1 VWTLVSETNKRWA
14 SAIVLLSIF
23 VAGLPIVG
31 IIVASIVI
39 GRVAAYGR
47 GQSIRPDVALGLL
60 ILPALLFFQEVSKQ
74 TLRFVG
80 GSLKRRTDFALQ
92 HELLDAA
99 LLPRGISHLENA
111 ELASAF
117 ATARN
122 LSPFG
127 YSPGSA
133 VDQLSFAIINRLQP
147 LFAIV
152 LIAFLQPV
160 LALFVLL
167 VWLLMQLITAR
178 LLGKV
183 IMSTVASFVTPEVAY
198 LRDVVLT
205 PAAAKEVRIFG
216 LGRWLTDRVSSILG
230 SQLDSMA
237 LQDRDRGRL
246 FAILGGVVAT
256 GLAFSAFAIAHAAIS
271 DRVSLTTASLLFF
284 AVIQVFIVP
293 DILPDIPL
301 LYGMMSVPQIRQ
313 ARSIA
318 VSSEQLAPP
327 ASQPA
332 PTSLRQEIAFRDVHF
347 LYPDASEPAIQGLD
361 LRIRVGERLGL
372 VGSNGA
378 GKTTLVKLLAR
389 LYEPTA
395 GQITADGVDL
405 CEVDTD
411 SWRTH
416 LAVLFQDFIRY
427 PLPVLQNISL
437 GAEAGDETR
446 LHMEQ
451 ALNAAAATAVVTR
464 LPSEDAPLSATVQ
477 GGVDLSGGEWQRIAL
492 ARTLFLVLRGARILI
507 LDEPTANLD
516 AVAEQTFFDS
526 VLRSELVSRPPG
538 GEPITTLLITHRFA
552 TVRHCDRIAVIEGG
566 RVIEE
571 GSHDE
576 LMVSQT
582 RYAEMFNAQARTF
595 ETGEMHQ

>member
-1 VWTLVSETNKRWA
+1 MSETNKRWA